1 MTETAST
8 HQLNPSDWFESL
20 VGAPQDEMR
29 QALRNAAAA
38 LWDAHE
44 RCVQLA
50 AVDRTTPARQHR
62 ATARSIDRARRNVA
76 DALDHIETRF

>member
-1 MTETAST
+1 MTENCEPTT
-8 HQLNPSDWFESL
+8 ESDWFESL

-29 QALRNAAAA
+29 QALRDAAAA
-38 LWDAHE
+38 LSGAHE

-50 AVDRTTPARQHR
+50 AVDRTTPARHHR

-76 DALDHIETRF
+76 AALDQIETRF